1 MNIEQQTIHTEE
13 VVHII
18 DPSPEIIEKAESYMT
33 MLREILSDAT
43 ITLIGSLAVP
53 VCLKDEMDV
62 LVEIEPDQD
71 IALVQE
77 KIKKETG
84 EMFHVG
90 PIEDEEEGFMRSKKK
105 YGVRCELHIIHKGDS
120 RGDRYRELVSKLQSD
135 PGLAKQYDAF
145 KRSLNG
151 LPLDEYKTEKLR
163 FLRENQ
169 LIN

>member
-1 MNIEQQTIHTEE
+1 MHAEE

-18 DPSPEIIEKAESYMT
+18 DPSPEIIEKAESYMK
-33 MLREILSDAT
+33 MLRKILPDAT

-62 LVEIEPDQD
+62 LVELEPGQN

-77 KIKKETG
+77 KIKKESG
-84 EMFHVG
+84 DMFHIG
-90 PIEDEEEGFMRSKKK
+90 PINDGEEGFMRSKKK
-105 YGVRCELHIIHKGDS
+105 YGVRCELHIIHKGDL
-120 RGDRYRELVSKLQSD
+120 RGDRYRELVSKLQSN
-135 PGLAKQYDAF
+135 PGLAQEYDAF

-151 LPLDEYKTEKLR
+151 ISLEVYKKEKLR
-163 FLRENQ
+163 FLREHN

>member
-1 MNIEQQTIHTEE
+1 MNNEQKTINAEE

-18 DPSPEIIEKAESYMT
+18 DPSPEIIEKAESYMK

-62 LVEIEPDQD
+62 LVELEPGHD

-84 EMFHVG
+84 DMFHIG
-90 PIEDEEEGFMRSKKK
+90 PIKDGEEGFMRSKKK

-120 RGDRYRELVSKLQSD
+120 RGGRYRELVSKLQSN
-135 PGLAKQYDAF
+135 PGLAREYDAF
-145 KRSLNG
+145 KRSLSG
-151 LPLDEYKTEKLR
+151 LPLEVYKKEKLR
-163 FLRENQ
+163 FLREHH